1 MGGGEEVFTFFDKA
15 ECCESS
21 EIWLQKETQESRVVA
36 RIPRNSREKVPPAST
51 ALWSE
56 YQHKPPPKS
65 LLPLLPPFID
75 ELVEFTLSISARK
88 NPSQRINISSV
99 ASTIS
104 TAITAPVATRG
115 KSILS
120 VYGAPSPRR
129 RSEKDEKLILIFL
142 AFRRLR
148 NCLHDKT
155 MCRERLLLLRGRQKH
170 INLSLCGFRVPRPRW
185 RRRIPDLLLTLM
197 ESSSKRSNRIMLLSI
212 FMSPWCVRLICLI
225 EAQDPRRDW
234 MTRKEDEA
242 TFYQD

>member
-1 MGGGEEVFTFFDKA
+1 MLRELGNLITKGNSRISRRCSNSPKFSR
-15 ECCESS
+15 ESS
-21 EIWLQKETQESRVVA
+21 TRQHGVVVG
-36 RIPRNSREKVPPAST
+36 IPAQAPAEKSSSASP
-51 ALWSE
+51 SI
-56 YQHKPPPKS
+56 
-65 LLPLLPPFID
+65 ID

-170 INLSLCGFRVPRPRW
+170 INLSLCGFRVPRPR
-185 RRRIPDLLLTLM
+185 
-197 ESSSKRSNRIMLLSI
+197 
-212 FMSPWCVRLICLI
+212 
-225 EAQDPRRDW
+225 
-234 MTRKEDEA
+234 
-242 TFYQD
+242 